1 MIAAGSMILPRL
13 AQGETP
19 SISLSLPDDRWPGRV
34 VVDGKTL
41 DDFVSLT
48 RKTPSM
54 PMPSRR

>member
-1 MIAAGSMILPRL
+1 MILPRL

-19 SISLSLPDDRWPGRV
+19 SISLSLPNDRWPGRV